1 MQANVFDVSRSD
13 DHKRGQDEANV
24 TPDIEKDRYPRGA
37 NRPFDEQ
44 AFVALG
50 WKWMRGSIVI
60 EEKKKELRRTG
71 MINNSVSRGGIIIS
85 QRNGRE
91 NRLVTRYRSIAYVH
105 T

>member
-1 MQANVFDVSRSD
+1 MQANVSDVSRSD
-13 DHKRGQDEANV
+13 DHKRGQDANV
-24 TPDIEKDRYPRGA
+24 TPDVEKD
-37 NRPFDEQ
+37 RPFDEQ